1 MENVA
6 AITFDVGNTLLQP
19 WPSVGGVYAEVAGEH
34 GVTVEPAV
42 LEQNFINAWNT
53 PREFNYTKA
62 AWSGLVDE
70 VFAGIANLPPSE
82 TFFDAL
88 YERFDEPATWRVYD
102 DVLPTLKA
110 LKQRDVRL
118 AVMSN
123 WDNRLRNLLERLDLS
138 RHFEALF
145 ISAELGCQKPDPQIF
160 NQATTH
166 LGLPGDRVLQVGESE
181 REDYRGAL
189 AAGFQA
195 RWLRRTSSSIL
206 GGEINSLTQLIQ

>member
-6 AITFDVGNTLLQP
+6 AITFDAGNTLLQP
-19 WPSVGGVYAEVAGEH
+19 WPSVGEVYAEVASEH
-34 GVTVEPAV
+34 GVTAEPAV
-42 LEQNFINAWNT
+42 LEQNFVNAWNE
-53 PREFNYTKA
+53 PREFNYTKE

-70 VFAGIANLPPSE
+70 VFAGIANPPPSE

-88 YERFDEPATWRVYD
+88 YERFAEPVTWRVYD
-102 DVLPTLKA
+102 DVLPTLEA
-110 LKQRDVRL
+110 LKQRNVRL

-160 NQATTH
+160 NQAATH
-166 LGLPGDRVLQVGESE
+166 LGLPGDRVLHVGDSE
-181 REDYRGAL
+181 REDYQGAL
-189 AAGFQA
+189 KAGFHA
-195 RWLRRTSSSIL
+195 RWLRRASSSTF
-206 GGEINSLTQLIQ
+206 GEEISRLTDLLQ